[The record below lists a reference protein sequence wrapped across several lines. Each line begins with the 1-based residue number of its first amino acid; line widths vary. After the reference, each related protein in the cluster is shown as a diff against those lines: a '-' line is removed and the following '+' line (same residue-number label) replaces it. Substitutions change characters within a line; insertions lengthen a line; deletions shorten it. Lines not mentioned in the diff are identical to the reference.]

1 MATITINGVSIDPML
16 PQKGLAKMHFENIDA
31 SSSDYILIQ
40 TKQPLTKAQ
49 KQELTTLGVSVL
61 EYVPTDTYLCCYK
74 AKDLEEIRRLNYI
87 TWANIYM
94 EGFKIAP
101 SIKFNESD
109 APRIRNLAET
119 VTKPVKQFSQT
130 PRKVDVVFHKDVDGE
145 KVREKIATAAHVD
158 ADDLEVGEGK
168 IRINVQSKYLPAI
181 ARIDEVR
188 HIEEV
193 FPIRLHNNVARK
205 IMSAGMNIG
214 GRKFEGEDQIVVV
227 ADTGFDMGSVTDVH
241 PAFSGRVI
249 KLYAL
254 GRSNKSNDPNGH
266 GTHVAGSVLASGS
279 SDVLGSEISGTA
291 PKAKLIF
298 QSVLD
303 AQGSL
308 GGLPDNLSNLFKDP
322 YHVDGARIHTNS
334 WGSTINAAKYD
345 SNAREVDDFVWKNR
359 DFVICFAAGN
369 EGEDRRSTGKV
380 SEGSVTPPGTAKN
393 CITVGATE
401 SIRPNFNL
409 TYGGGWP
416 NDFPVNPIASDK
428 VATNPEGMAA
438 FSSRGPTQDHRIK
451 PDVVAPGTFILSA
464 LSRAV
469 TSTNPGWAKSD
480 DPLYVYEGGTSMATP
495 LVAGCVAVVREYLTK
510 EKKLSKPSAA
520 LIKAMLINGAKNIAG
535 QYTPSE
541 SGNIPNNSEGFGR
554 VNLETTIGP
563 FAEGSLLQLIDENK
577 ELDTNDEETVKIV
590 VPATAKALKVTLVW
604 SDPPGEVL
612 QNDLDLIVRSDN
624 GKERHGNVSVQS
636 SNFDR
641 ENNVEQ
647 VFWDTIAPG
656 NYEIIVKAFRITR
669 WNQSYA
675 LVIRTE

>member
-1 MATITINGVSIDPML
+1 MATITINGISIDPMV
-16 PQKGLAKMHFENIDA
+16 PQRGLASIQFESIDA
-31 SSSDYILIQ
+31 SASDYILIQ
-40 TKQPLTKAQ
+40 TSQPLTKAQ
-49 KQELTTLGVSVL
+49 KEELATMGVDIL
-61 EYVPTDTYLCCYK
+61 EYVPLDTYLCYYK
-74 AKDLEEIRRLNYI
+74 SKDLTGIRALDYV

-130 PRKVDVVFHKDVDGE
+130 PRKVDIVFHKDVDAE
-145 KVREKIATAAHVD
+145 KVRQKIATAAHLD
-158 ADDLEVGEGK
+158 PSDLEMEDGK
-168 IRINVQSKYLPAI
+168 IRITIQSKYLPAI
-181 ARIDEVR
+181 AKIDEVR

-193 FPIRLHNNVARK
+193 FPLRLHNNVARK
-205 IMSAGMNIG
+205 IVNAGVVTSG
-214 GRKFEGEDQIVVV
+214 QKFEGEDQIVVV
-227 ADTGFDMGSVTDVH
+227 ADTGFDMGSLSNVH
-241 PAFSGRVI
+241 PAFSGRVL

-266 GTHVAGSVLASGS
+266 GTHVAGSVLGSGNS
-279 SDVLGSEISGTA
+279 SVLGVEISGTA

-303 AQGSL
+303 AQGNL
-308 GGLPDNLSNLFKDP
+308 GGLPDDLTNLFKDP

-334 WGSTINAAKYD
+334 WGSTVNAAKYD

-409 TYGGGWP
+409 TYGEGWP
-416 NDFPVNPIASDK
+416 NDFPANPIASDK

-451 PDVVAPGTFILSA
+451 PDVVAPGTFILST

-469 TSTNPGWAKSD
+469 TSANPGWAKSD
-480 DPLYVYEGGTSMATP
+480 DPLYFYEGGTSMATP
-495 LVAGCVAVVREYLTK
+495 LVAGCVAVVREYLVK

-535 QYTPSE
+535 QYTPTE

-563 FAEGSLLQLIDENK
+563 FANGTILNLIDENR
-577 ELDTNDEETVKIV
+577 ELDTNEEERIKVTV
-590 VPATAKALKVTLVW
+590 PPEARSLKVTLVW
-604 SDPPGEVL
+604 SDPAGEVL
-612 QNDLDLIVRSDN
+612 QNDLDLIVMSED
-624 GKERHGNVSVQS
+624 GKKRHGNVGTES

-647 VFWDTIAPG
+647 VVWDNITPG
-656 NYEIIVKAFRITR
+656 NYEVIVKAFRITR
-669 WNQSYA
+669 WNQSFA